1 VLGSASVTQHPTSGA
16 IAARIAAPT
25 PPTPAQKRG
34 FPLLATT
41 APVVM
46 SLVMWLVTQSV
57 YALLFAVLGPL
68 VAVASIVDHRISSG
82 RAFRVELRRFSEEL
96 SSTRE
101 EIVREHDR
109 ERRAIALAV
118 PGAHRL
124 ASATDCDAV
133 RWRTGVHDQLD
144 ICVGRGER
152 ASRVQVDFAAA
163 ARSGE
168 GSPVTE
174 LEHLR
179 FQAARLMD
187 AELSVDASQGI
198 GVHGPQFVVDAVARA
213 ILVQLAATLSP
224 VDYYIALGTDTLD
237 ESWLSHIPHRVERDD
252 SPGIRFRSF
261 ADAGATFVVALARQR
276 VALPGALGVII
287 HAGGFGGELSVAGH
301 TSTLTLDQLSEQQAT
316 VWAALASRL
325 AEREKPIAVSRQI
338 PVKVPFASLA
348 GVGGACDK
356 RGTLACSFAVGAHG
370 EQVLDLV
377 SDGPHAIVG
386 GTTGS
391 GKSELLIAWVLSI
404 AQQYTPEH
412 VSFLLFDFKGGS
424 TFAELCM
431 LRHCVGMI
439 SDLDARVAD
448 RALLSLAAELRRRE
462 QILRDCAVR
471 TIDDLPQSKAIPRL
485 VIVVDEFAAMA
496 AEFPELNSLFGDLA
510 ARGRSLG
517 IHLILCTQRP
527 AGSIRETVLANAALR
542 ISLRVN
548 SKADSMAVIGTDDA
562 ASLPSEPR
570 GRALLSLSSGPPIA
584 IQAAIAESRDIAAI
598 AARWEAF
605 SPVPRRPWLE
615 PLPLVVH
622 PRTIAA
628 HATERGI
635 PIGISDAP
643 HDQAQPIALYCPVE
657 DGHLL
662 VVGGSRSGKTSF
674 LQTLSAA
681 ASGFTPISL
690 PDDIE
695 GAWDCL
701 HSIAMAP
708 REASKDQGRLLL
720 VDNFD
725 ATIAGFADEYQVAFI
740 ETIVRLLRESSVRG
754 IRAVITVQRIIP
766 AMQPIAVLC
775 ESRLILR
782 MPNRQEHVMA
792 GGNGVDF
799 TADLKPGETTW
810 RGLRTQLAHGGAT
823 PGMAKRLIET
833 VFFEAKGISLVVS
846 AQPRSLVERLRQMPP
861 FANDADSVIE
871 IEPSR
876 ESDPREFVR
885 ARPGHTVALVADA
898 ETWQYHFGAMTSF
911 KGRCSVLFDRCTVSE
926 FRSVSRLRTLPPPLA
941 DPIESLWLLAT
952 DGSISRV
959 RLPSVD

>member
-1 VLGSASVTQHPTSGA
+1 MQQPTSEA
-16 IAARIAAPT
+16 IPARIAAPT
-25 PPTPAQKRG
+25 PPTPVPKRG
-34 FPLLATT
+34 FPLLATA

-68 VAVASIVDHRISSG
+68 VAVASIVDNRMSSG

-96 SSTRE
+96 VSARN
-101 EIVREHDR
+101 EIFREHDR

-118 PGAHRL
+118 PSAHRL
-124 ASATDCDAV
+124 ASATDRDAV
-133 RWRTGVHDQLD
+133 RWRAGIHEQLD
-144 ICVGRGER
+144 VCVGRGER
-152 ASRVQVDFAAA
+152 ASRTQVDFVAPM
-163 ARSGE
+163 RSSE
-168 GSPVTE
+168 SSHLAE
-174 LEHLR
+174 LEQL
-179 FQAARLMD
+179 QLVSAKLVD
-187 AELSVDASQGI
+187 AEVSVDASQGI
-198 GVHGPQFVVDAVARA
+198 GIYGPQFVVDAVARA
-213 ILVQLAATLSP
+213 ILVQLAAALSP
-224 VDYYIALGTDTLD
+224 VDYYVTLGTDALD
-237 ESWLSHIPHRVERDD
+237 ELWLLDIPHRVERDH
-252 SPGIRFRSF
+252 SPGVRFCSL
-261 ADAGATFVVALARQR
+261 AGASAEFVVALARQR
-276 VALPGALGVII
+276 VALPGTLGVII
-287 HAGGFGGELSVAGH
+287 HAGGLGGELSVASH
-301 TSTLTLDQLSEQQAT
+301 TTALTLDQLSEQQAT
-316 VWAALASRL
+316 VWAALASRV
-325 AEREKPIAVSRQI
+325 AEREKSVAGSRQI
-338 PVKVPFASLA
+338 PLRVRFDTLA
-348 GVGGACDK
+348 GVGGTNDK
-356 RGTLACSFAVGAHG
+356 RGTLACSFAVGANG

-377 SDGPHAIVG
+377 GDGPHAIVG

-404 AQQYTPEH
+404 AQQYSPEQ

-439 SDLDARVAD
+439 SDLDARVAE
-448 RALLSLAAELRRRE
+448 RALLSLSAELRHRE

-471 TIDDLPQSKAIPRL
+471 SIDDLPQSKAIPRL

-496 AEFPELNSLFGDLA
+496 SDFPELNSLFGDLA

-527 AGSIRETVLANAALR
+527 AGSIRETVLANAAVR

-548 SKADSMAVIGTDDA
+548 SKADSTAVIGTDDA

-570 GRALLSLSSGPPIA
+570 GRALLSLSSGPTIA
-584 IQAAIAESRDIAAI
+584 VQTAIAESRDIAAV
-598 AARWEAF
+598 AARWADF
-605 SPVPRRPWLE
+605 SPMPRRPWLE
-615 PLPLVVH
+615 PLPPVIHLQ
-622 PRTIAA
+622 TIAA
-628 HATERGI
+628 HSTESCI

-643 HDQAQPIALYCPVE
+643 HDQSQPIALYCPVE

-662 VVGGSRSGKTSF
+662 VIGGSRSGKTGF
-674 LQTLSAA
+674 LQTVSAA
-681 ASGFTPISL
+681 TNGFRSISL
-690 PDDIE
+690 PDDLE

-701 HSIAMAP
+701 HDIAAGA
-708 REASKDQGRLLL
+708 REASTDHGQLVL
-720 VDNFD
+720 VDNLD
-725 ATIAGFADEYQVAFI
+725 ATIAGFADEYQVVFI

-754 IRAVITVQRIIP
+754 IRAVITAQRIIP

-799 TADLKPGETTW
+799 AADLRPGETSW
-810 RGLRTQLAHGGAT
+810 RGLRTQLAHGAVTQGTA
-823 PGMAKRLIET
+823 PRLIET
-833 VFFEAKGISLVVS
+833 PYYEPMGISLVVS
-846 AQPRSLVERLRQMPP
+846 AQPRSLVKRLRRMPP
-861 FANDADSVIE
+861 FAGDTDSVIE
-871 IEPSR
+871 IAPSR

-941 DPIESLWLLAT
+941 EPIDSLWLLAV

-959 RLPSVD
+959 RLPSGE